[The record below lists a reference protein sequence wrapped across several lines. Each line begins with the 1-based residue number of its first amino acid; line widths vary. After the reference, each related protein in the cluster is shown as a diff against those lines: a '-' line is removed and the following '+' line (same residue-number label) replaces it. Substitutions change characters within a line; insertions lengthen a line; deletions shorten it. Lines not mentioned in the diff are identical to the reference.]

1 MKGNT
6 NKTTP
11 HKMMTRNVNLESGT
25 TESYLTSPMIRK
37 LQKVVSTEGDTECAT
52 YKGIITKCFFFMAV
66 LLLGAAFFF
75 LTVGST
81 LVKISRGADIDLSS
95 LQIILLIGTLL
106 FSVIGPIIAS
116 LVRRLTPV
124 FGTLSFFCTGALIT
138 FIVCVDD
145 TYRNIILLAAFLTIL
160 LVFVMQIIYFT
171 GLVKVTHRFRT
182 GLTSLFVT
190 IVAASLIL
198 LIMTFI
204 PSTRPIVLF
213 LQQSPLI
220 YFAGSVVGLII
231 AVCFL
236 LVDFN
241 NVQEIVENRLPKEY
255 EWSAA
260 FGLSYTVVWIY
271 FKVLDL
277 LAQAKKN
284 N

>member
-1 MKGNT
+1 MKANT
-6 NKTTP
+6 NS
-11 HKMMTRNVNLESGT
+11 NA

-37 LQKVVSTEGDTECAT
+37 LQNAVRADDKTECAS
-52 YKGIITKCFFFMAV
+52 YRGIITKCFFFMAV
-66 LLLGAAFFF
+66 LLIGAAVFY
-75 LTVGST
+75 LAVGTT
-81 LVKISRGADIDLSS
+81 LMDISRGRATDLSS
-95 LQIILLIGTLL
+95 LQLLLLIGTLI
-106 FSVIGPIIAS
+106 FSIVGPIIAS
-116 LVRRLTPV
+116 LVRFLTPV

-145 TYRNIILLAAFLTIL
+145 TYRGIILLAAFLTIL
-160 LVFVMQIIYFT
+160 LVFIMQIIYFT

-190 IVAASLIL
+190 MVVASLAIFV
-198 LIMTFI
+198 MTFI
-204 PSTRPIVLF
+204 PFTRPFVLF

-241 NVQEIVENRLPKEY
+241 NVHVTVENRLPKEY

-260 FGLSYTVVWIY
+260 FGLSYTIIWIY
-271 FKVLDL
+271 FKILDL
-277 LAQAKKN
+277 LAQLKKN